1 MYFVVRTSGEPM
13 QLVPSLKRAVAEV
26 DPATPVANPQTIE
39 ESIDSQIR
47 HLRLYMLLLGIFGG
61 VSAILAA
68 TGIYGV
74 MAYSVAERT
83 REIGI
88 RMALG
93 AHARDVL
100 VMILQQ
106 ATWIVGVG
114 LVLGLAGAFA
124 VTRLI
129 RSTLFDVTPT
139 DPPTFVGVS
148 LALLLIAA
156 VASLIPTRRATAVD
170 PTIALKSE

>member
-1 MYFVVRTSGEPM
+1 
-13 QLVPSLKRAVAEV
+13 
-26 DPATPVANPQTIE
+26 
-39 ESIDSQIR
+39 
-47 HLRLYMLLLGIFGG
+47 
-61 VSAILAA
+61 
-68 TGIYGV
+68 
-74 MAYSVAERT
+74 
-83 REIGI
+83 
-88 RMALG
+88 
-93 AHARDVL
+93 
-100 VMILQQ
+100 MILQH

-148 LALLLIAA
+148 LALLQIAA

-170 PTIALKSE
+170 PTIAFKSE